1 MEYPE
6 IVRRLDKK
14 IDISY
19 YLKTVISLCAW
30 FINYDERYQPS
41 SKIILGVLKK
51 LKDDNKAGDNKADD
65 GRVDKDDLNE
75 NEEDEDEMNED
86 EVSKVKDAL
95 VQKSAEKWIR
105 GYIKNLRDDL
115 KKDETI
121 IFYL

>member
-1 MEYPE
+1 
-6 IVRRLDKK
+6 
-14 IDISY
+14 
-19 YLKTVISLCAW
+19 
-30 FINYDERYQPS
+30 
-41 SKIILGVLKK
+41 
-51 LKDDNKAGDNKADD
+51 
-65 GRVDKDDLNE
+65 VDKDDLNE